1 VERFKELEILIE
13 IGSKV
18 GSTLDLD
25 AILAYVMQKLKEVF
39 EVEACSLML
48 LDQEEWMLRFK
59 LSFGTGAE
67 EAKALSFSAD
77 QGLAGWMVQEKKPV
91 LVHDVQRDDRFFQQ
105 IDHSTGLDT
114 RDMIGTPLLIK
125 GRVIGVVE
133 AINKVTGAFTEED
146 LRLLGLIAVPIAQ
159 AIENAR
165 LFDALNVAYN
175 DVLDHQ
181 KQIEES
187 RNLLRTVFNGI
198 SDALLIVDREL
209 NIVAGNVAA
218 AEIMNVTAEDLV
230 GQSCYQG
237 FLGSEEVSSEHGPV
251 RKTFR
256 TAKRAFRAIKL
267 VSEEGTRHWEVHT
280 YPLVDEGGEVV
291 RVVVFGRDVTERRV
305 LQATVARTAKLA
317 AVGKLAAGT
326 AHELGNPLTTILG
339 NAALLHKSAKRGSSE
354 YMLSGAILEGAE
366 RARYV
371 LRSLLDY
378 SRQDQYKFVP
388 LNLNATLEWAVS
400 LLRYTFVE
408 GEIELRRELDSALPL
423 LVASESHLHTLWT
436 NLLLNAV
443 DAVRRTKRG
452 PKGRRRDLIEV
463 SSRLQEDGKMV
474 RIAVR
479 DFGTGIPEDSLP
491 HLFEPLFTT
500 KKPGEGTGLGL
511 YICHTVVE
519 QHGGRIDVASEEG
532 QGAEFAVMLPV
543 GGPPGFR

>member
-1 VERFKELEILIE
+1 MERFKELEILIE

-18 GSTLDLD
+18 ASTLDLD

-48 LDQEEWMLRFK
+48 LDEEEWVLRFR

-77 QGLAGWMVQEKKPV
+77 QGLAGWMVQQKKPV
-91 LVHDVQRDDRFFQQ
+91 LVHDVQRDERFFQQ

-114 RDMIGTPLLIK
+114 RDMIGTPLLVK

-146 LRLLGLIAVPIAQ
+146 LRLLGLIAGPIAQ

-187 RNLLRTVFNGI
+187 RNLLRTLFNGI

-218 AEIMNVTAEDLV
+218 AAIMNVAAEDLV

-237 FLGSEEVSSEHGPV
+237 FLGSAEVSSEHGPV
-251 RKTFR
+251 RETFR
-256 TAKRAFRAIKL
+256 TAKRAFRATKF
-267 VSEEGTRHWEVHT
+267 VSEEETRQWEVHT
-280 YPLVDEGGEVV
+280 YPLLDEGGEVV
-291 RVVVFGRDVTERRV
+291 RVVVFGRDVTERRI
-305 LQATVARTAKLA
+305 LQATVARSAKLA

-339 NAALLHKSAKRGSSE
+339 NAALLHKGAKRGSSE

-378 SRQDQYKFVP
+378 SRQDQYKFVT

-408 GEIELRRELDSALPL
+408 GEIELHRELDSALPP
-423 LVASESHLHTLWT
+423 VIASESHLHTLWT

-443 DAVRRTKRG
+443 DAVKGTKRG
-452 PKGRRRDLIEV
+452 SKGRRRGLIEM
-463 SSRLQEDGKMV
+463 SSRLQENGKTV

-479 DFGTGIPEDSLP
+479 DFGTGIAEDSLP
-491 HLFEPLFTT
+491 RLFEPFFTT

-532 QGAEFAVMLPV
+532 QGTEFAVMLPV